1 MKVMDF
7 ILCYRSLYVYVYI
20 YMSLYLIYSDCDDK

>member
-7 ILCYRSLYVYVYI
+7 ILCYRSLYVYVYVYI
-20 YMSLYLIYSDCDDK
+20 SLYLIYSDCDDK

>member
-20 YMSLYLIYSDCDDK
+20 YISLYLIYSDCDDK